1 MSEKSSKKVKSK
13 KNSKYVI
20 LNDKFVLNEDLVL
33 ERTYFDDSLIAE
45 TK

>member
-13 KNSKYVI
+13 KNIKYVI

-33 ERTYFDDSLIAE
+33 DRTYLDD
-45 TK
+45 